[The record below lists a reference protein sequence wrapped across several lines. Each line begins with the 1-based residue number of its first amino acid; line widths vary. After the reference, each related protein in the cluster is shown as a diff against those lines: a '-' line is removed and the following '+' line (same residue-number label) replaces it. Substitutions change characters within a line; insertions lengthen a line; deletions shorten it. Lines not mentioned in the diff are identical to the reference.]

1 MPPSDVLFF
10 SNARTREQDAM
21 NHPKVLVHCVHY
33 VLIFIYG
40 KVKQLLVLYTW
51 YTY

>member
-1 MPPSDVLFF
+1 MMPPRDVLFFF

-33 VLIFIYG
+33 VLIFIME
-40 KVKQLLVLYTW
+40 K
-51 YTY
+51 